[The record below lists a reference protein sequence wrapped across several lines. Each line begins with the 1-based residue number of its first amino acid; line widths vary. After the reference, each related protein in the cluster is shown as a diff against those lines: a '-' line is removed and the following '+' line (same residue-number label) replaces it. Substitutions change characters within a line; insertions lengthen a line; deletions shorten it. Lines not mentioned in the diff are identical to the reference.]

1 MPRKSNPDTYSRL
14 SRRARSIPVDSQ
26 YDTPVTGLWTTVL
39 SSQAVRV
46 TEVAATT
53 NPPAPKL
60 SPFHQLLIE
69 LEYAG
74 RRGEVRDGRT
84 IRAPLPERN
93 CLWVWIASQLQK
105 RGYPDVRAS
114 DVQMALNSPLIVQAK
129 LMGG

>member
-1 MPRKSNPDTYSRL
+1 MPRKSPDTYSRI

-26 YDTPVTGLWTTVL
+26 YAAPVAGIWTTVL
-39 SSQAVRV
+39 SSQASRV

-60 SPFHQLLIE
+60 SPFHQLLIQ

-84 IRAPLPERN
+84 VRAPLPERN
-93 CLWVWIASQLQK
+93 CLWVWIASQMQK
-105 RGYPDVRAS
+105 QGYPDIRAS
-114 DVQMALNSPLIVQAK
+114 DVQMELQSPLIMQAK
-129 LMGG
+129 LRG

>member
-1 MPRKSNPDTYSRL
+1 MPRKPEPDTYSRL
-14 SRRARSIPVDSQ
+14 SRRTRSIPVDSQ
-26 YDTPVTGLWTTVL
+26 YDLPAAGLWTTVL
-39 SSQAVRV
+39 SSQASRV

-53 NPPAPKL
+53 TPKVPAL
-60 SPFHQLLIE
+60 TPFHQLLIE

-93 CLWVWIASQLQK
+93 CLWVWIASEMQK

-114 DVQMALNSPLIVQAK
+114 DVQTALNSPLIIQAK
-129 LMGG
+129 LGE